1 MKIVSIYDFFQ
12 KFPDEEAARVLIVE
26 AIKFQNAKIISR
38 CLIDAKNAENISL
51 LELEQF

>member
-1 MKIVSIYDFFQ
+1 MKKPPVFTWKRKDGMAQLS
-12 KFPDEEAARVLIVE
+12 VLIVE